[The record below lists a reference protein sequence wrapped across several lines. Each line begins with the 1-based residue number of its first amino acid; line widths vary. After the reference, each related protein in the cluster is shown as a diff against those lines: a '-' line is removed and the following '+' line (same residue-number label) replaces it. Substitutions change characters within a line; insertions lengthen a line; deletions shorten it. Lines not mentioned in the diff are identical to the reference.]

1 MSNKIPEFGSEII
14 DSSLESA
21 DASYYK
27 GGFQAGDKV
36 IATQMNRALYNL
48 SASLTAVLNAI
59 NTLSSKD
66 ADYTESDFQTLSNLT
81 NKISDDLKDISSSI
95 SKSEMSSGNNSADLV
110 DLEVDNINS
119 NLIPSGDGSKELGG
133 SDKRWKNIYLSN
145 NLYLNNKD
153 LNTIITETKV
163 NNASNA
169 DKADSADN
177 VDILREDEDDDTT
190 VNFSIGSGYYTKD
203 LSAGI
208 KNTKVNNASN
218 ADKASS
224 LTANTNNIIYTI
236 PSGGS
241 GGYPDI
247 YYNPGWYHVW
257 YYSSLFSYSTDKMD
271 CGLVYLNFSGYF
283 EILLPV
289 SMHMKPESSDVIYYW
304 AGASLYSINNT
315 ITGEKLV
322 VGEVR
327 IKKNDGGLTI
337 DSSGKIYLQ
346 KVNLI

>member
-59 NTLSSKD
+59 NTLSSKG

-81 NKISDDLKDISSSI
+81 DKISDDLKDISSSI
-95 SKSEMSSGNNSADLV
+95 SKSEMSSGNNSANLV
-110 DLEVDNINS
+110 DLKVDNINS
-119 NLIPSGDGSKELGG
+119 NLIPSGDGLKELGE

-163 NNASNA
+163 NNAINA
-169 DKADSADN
+169 DKANSADN
-177 VDILREDEDDDTT
+177 VNILREDEDGDAI

-203 LSAGI
+203 LSTGI
-208 KNTKVNNASN
+208 KNTKVNNAIN
-218 ADKASS
+218 ADKANS
-224 LTANTNNIIYTI
+224 LTANASGTIITI
-236 PSGGS
+236 QSGLGS
-241 GGYPDI
+241 IDVYD
-247 YYNPGWYHVW
+247 NPGWYHVW
-257 YYSSLFSYSTDKMD
+257 YYCSSFSSAASKMD
-271 CGLVYLNFSGYF
+271 CGIIYINGPSYYEHILPTCMPYKKKESAKYF
-283 EILLPV
+283 
-289 SMHMKPESSDVIYYW
+289 W
-304 AGASLYSINNT
+304 ASASLYRKT
-315 ITGEKLV
+315 TLGTGEIIA
-322 VGEVR
+322 EVY
-327 IKKNDGGLTI
+327 KKDVDGSI
-337 DSSGKIYLQ
+337 DTDDSGIVYLQ